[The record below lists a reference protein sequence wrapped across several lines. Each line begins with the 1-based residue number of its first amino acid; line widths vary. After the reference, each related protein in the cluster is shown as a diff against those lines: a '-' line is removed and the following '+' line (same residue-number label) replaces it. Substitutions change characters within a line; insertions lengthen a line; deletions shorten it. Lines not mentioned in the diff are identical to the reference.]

1 MSKCDIRIQFDAADR
16 TIPGGSMVTGRV
28 YISVNED
35 IRCKKIVLKY
45 FWKVHGRGNTHKSQS
60 QPLTLCEGTML
71 MSGEELEFPFE
82 FQADCW
88 PVTQHGHY
96 INVDHY
102 VHVGVDVPWSFDPKL
117 EEDFI
122 VVPGDRP
129 SDLPKSRDELAD
141 LSQGAGQL
149 SGFAKVF
156 VYGMFGVLLA
166 FLGVFLIFLLPWVIM
181 IGAGVWFWRK
191 AVENRVGKVE
201 LTVPHVILT
210 PGENWKVRL
219 RFTPKKS
226 FPINGITVHMKAI
239 EVATSGS
246 GTNSTT
252 YKHTVFEETYGIL
265 PAGHLEA
272 MQPIDEEV
280 SIAIPTNAAYSLKQ
294 PSNVVSWNVV
304 ARIDI
309 PRFPDWK
316 KATKLQLLP
325 SEFFDDAE
333 VAVSDDEDRGGEVE
347 DPFANAPVMADST
360 ARDSSADSSASN
372 ADLMPLLRLLDS
384 IAEAERYGN
393 ERTEILE
400 TAGSD
405 AYDITMIIQ
414 RLVSTIDPTGNDDR
428 FLGGKTI
435 VGNIPGTEH
444 EIELF
449 TVVGSNELLEDLDRG
464 DHWQTLA
471 TVTEWDTLHNRLV
484 MHEVPF
490 DA

>member
-16 TIPGGSMVTGRV
+16 TVRGGSNVTGRV

-35 IRCKKIVLKY
+35 IRCKKIALTY
-45 FWKVHGRGNTHKSQS
+45 FWKVHGRGNTHKSKIES
-60 QPLTLCEGTML
+60 LILSEGTML
-71 MSGEELEFPFE
+71 MSGEELEFSFE

-88 PVTQHGHY
+88 PVTQHGHH

-102 VHVGVDVPWSFDPKL
+102 VHVGVDVPWAFDPKL

-129 SDLPKSRDELAD
+129 SDLPESRGELAD

-149 SGFAKVF
+149 SGLAKVF
-156 VYGMFGVLLA
+156 VFGILGVLAVMLS
-166 FLGVFLIFLLPWVIM
+166 VFLVVLLPVLAVV
-181 IGAGVWFWRK
+181 GLLVWFWKK
-191 AVENRVGKVE
+191 AVEGRVGNVE

-226 FPINGITVHMKAI
+226 FSINGITVRLKAV
-239 EVATSGS
+239 ESATSGS
-246 GTNSTT
+246 GTNATT
-252 YKHTVFEETYGIL
+252 YNHTVFEETYGIL
-265 PAGHLEA
+265 PAGRLEA
-272 MQPIDEEV
+272 MQPIDEEMT
-280 SIAIPTNAAYSLKQ
+280 IAIPTNAAYSLKQ
-294 PSNVVSWNVV
+294 PSNVVSWDVV

-325 SEFFDDAE
+325 SEFFDDAA
-333 VAVSDDEDRGGEVE
+333 VAVSATE
-347 DPFANAPVMADST
+347 DPVVQAKNAFTDAPVMMGATAPVSLAEASST
-360 ARDSSADSSASN
+360 N

-435 VGNIPGTEH
+435 IGNIPGTEH
-444 EIELF
+444 EVELF

-464 DHWQTLA
+464 DNWQTLA
-471 TVTEWDTLHNRLV
+471 NVTEWDTLHNRLV

>member
-16 TIPGGSMVTGRV
+16 TVRGGSTVSGRV
-28 YISVNED
+28 FISVNED
-35 IRCKKIVLKY
+35 IRCKKIALKY
-45 FWKVHGRGNTHKSQS
+45 YWKVHGRGNTHKSKS
-60 QPLTLCEGTML
+60 EPLILSEGTML
-71 MSGEELEFPFE
+71 MSGEELDFSFE

-88 PVTQHGHY
+88 PVTQHGNY

-102 VHVGVDVPWSFDPKL
+102 VHVGVDVPWAFDPKQ

-122 VVPGDRP
+122 VVPGVRP
-129 SDLPKSRDELAD
+129 NDLPESRGELAD
-141 LSQGAGQL
+141 LSKGAGQL

-156 VYGMFGVLLA
+156 VYGIVAVFAVMLSVFLVVLLPVLA
-166 FLGVFLIFLLPWVIM
+166 I
-181 IGAGVWFWRK
+181 IGLMFWFWKK
-191 AVENRVGKVE
+191 AVEGRVGDVE

-219 RFTPKKS
+219 SFTPKKS
-226 FPINGITVHMKAI
+226 FPINGITVRLKAV
-239 EVATSGS
+239 ESATSGS
-246 GTNSTT
+246 GTNATT
-252 YKHTVFEETYGIL
+252 YTHTVFEETYGIL
-265 PAGHLEA
+265 PAGRLEA
-272 MQPIDEEV
+272 MQPIDEEMV
-280 SIAIPTNAAYSLKQ
+280 IAIPADAAYSLKQ
-294 PSNVVSWNVV
+294 PSNIVSWDVV

-325 SEFFDDAE
+325 AEFFDDAAT
-333 VAVSDDEDRGGEVE
+333 AVSAQEARLVQVE
-347 DPFANAPVMADST
+347 DPFSNAAAISN
-360 ARDSSADSSASN
+360 SSPEFSSEN
-372 ADLMPLLRLLDS
+372 ADLMPLLQLLDS
-384 IAEAERYGN
+384 IAAAERYGN

-400 TAGSD
+400 MTGD
-405 AYDITMIIQ
+405 GAYDITMVIQ

-435 VGNIPGTEH
+435 IGNIPGTDH

-449 TVVGSNELLEDLDRG
+449 TVVGSNDLMEDLDRG
-464 DHWQTLA
+464 DDWQTLA